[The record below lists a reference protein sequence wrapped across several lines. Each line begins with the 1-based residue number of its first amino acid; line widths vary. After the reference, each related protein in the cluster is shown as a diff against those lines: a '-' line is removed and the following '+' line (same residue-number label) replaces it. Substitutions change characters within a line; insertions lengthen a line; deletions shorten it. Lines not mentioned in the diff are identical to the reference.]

1 MKINLSTRLPSFTI
15 QPWLLFVMFFAGAL
29 IFFARSYTNY
39 FVCDDYEILG
49 RVDLVR
55 AQQYFTKSWGYGNE
69 YRPLLVYSYAI
80 DQALSGTNPIGYHL
94 TNTALHIA
102 NALLVGVLARLCQV
116 SAAGA
121 FLAGIIF
128 LLNPVTHES
137 VIWIAGRPVIL
148 SALFVFISTCS
159 FLRAMQS
166 RNPYA
171 WWAAMYAGFIA
182 SLLIYEG
189 SVVLPLL
196 VGFLSWLLP
205 KPQRHRDTVHLGVL
219 GFLLVAYAGAWNWF
233 FGFHITRFP
242 VESSL
247 WGAAGSLGK
256 GIVRALHGS
265 MRPMVAPVYVGILAA
280 ILQQPKGRT
289 LVQLSLGWFFLSYLP
304 FFIVRGYADR
314 FIYLSSAGAALVL
327 ASGIVALY
335 RSRFRALGLFLA
347 VSLPAFYAIGMQ
359 NRITMWKEAGAIAF
373 RIPREIRALAPSL
386 KTGTTLVVLNVP
398 NTYKHA
404 LVYLS
409 GLERAVALQ
418 YPCVQFQLKRQLDGQ
433 ILETTNI
440 FEYSDGHIRNV
451 NLSRAPKRT
460 CFTGPRLSWIGEIIH
475 QRVVEK
481 PVF

>member
-1 MKINLSTRLPSFTI
+1 
-15 QPWLLFVMFFAGAL
+15 MFFAGAL
-29 IFFARSYTNY
+29 TFFATSYTNY

-80 DQALSGTNPIGYHL
+80 TQALSGNNPIGYHL
-94 TNTALHIA
+94 TNTALHTA
-102 NALLVGVLARLCQV
+102 NALLVGTLARLCEV

-148 SALFVFISTCS
+148 SALVVFISTCS

-166 RNPYA
+166 RNPYL

-182 SLLIYEG
+182 SLFIYEG
-189 SVVLPLL
+189 AVVLPLL
-196 VGFLSWLLP
+196 VGFFFWLLP
-205 KPQRHRDTVHLGVL
+205 KPQRHRGTVHLGIL
-219 GFLLVAYAGAWNWF
+219 GFLLVAYAGPWNWF

-242 VESSL
+242 VESSV

-265 MRPMVAPVYVGILAA
+265 MRLMVAPVYVGILAA
-280 ILQQPKGRT
+280 VLRQPKGRT
-289 LVQLSLGWFFLSYLP
+289 LVQLSLGWFFISYLP

-314 FIYLSSAGAALVL
+314 FIYLSSAGTALVL

-335 RSRFRALGLFLA
+335 RSKFRTLGLFLA
-347 VSLPAFYAIGMQ
+347 LSLPAFYAIGMQ

-386 KTGTTLVVLNVP
+386 KAGTTLLVLNVP

-418 YPCVQFQLKRQLDGQ
+418 YPGVQFQLKRQLNGQ
-433 ILETTNI
+433 IPELTNL
-440 FEYSDGHIRNV
+440 FEYSDGHIREV
-451 NLSRAPKRT
+451 NLSRAPKRI
-460 CFTGPRLSWIGEIIH
+460 CFTGPRLSCIGEITH
-475 QRVVEK
+475 QRVVEM